1 MLVCVRLSGFLSSP
15 GATYCGLFRFQT
27 ILQLTEFGLN
37 PKIVLI
43 PAEEL
48 DLAVNESFRSTS

>member
-37 PKIVLI
+37 PKRDLI
-43 PAEEL
+43 PAEE
-48 DLAVNESFRSTS
+48 